1 MGVDSR
7 IVLVMIATACGSR
20 SEPPVPSNR
29 AEPTAIGEREDHFEG
44 VIAGHHFS
52 IEVNGGEV
60 VGMDPDAWKWRVG
73 GGTLDVSVSGPVDD
87 TTQFLVGRSPRTIV
101 RSPIIDVGML
111 IVTEVVVTAGGR
123 MFTCVHRQQVTD
135 VRTPEASAIRERGV
149 AACTTFHVDP

>member
-1 MGVDSR
+1 MGVDLR
-7 IVLVMIATACGSR
+7 IVLVVIATACTR

-29 AEPTAIGEREDHFEG
+29 AEPIAVGERDDRFEG
-44 VIAGHHFS
+44 MIAGHHFS

-60 VGMDPDAWKWRVG
+60 IDRDDDAWKWRVG
-73 GGTLDVSVSGPVDD
+73 NGTLDVSVSGPVDD

-101 RSPIIDVGML
+101 RSPMMAAGML

-123 MFTCVHRQQVTD
+123 MFTCLHQQQVPD
-135 VRTPEASAIRERGV
+135 VRTPEASEIRERGV